1 MQCNQICGTTSR
13 RCQSTVLTYCSVY
26 NTNTN
31 PTKSTGFVFIQLN
44 TAADGLFYEMRP
56 FLFTTFEKE
65 LKTNETINSALI
77 SAMSI
82 GLAISALLPG
92 GISDRSVLTCSILL
106 CSGLIEQSA
115 TQDRKTTYVP
125 CWLLGNPCFWDALCS
140 FAVLAGNI

>member
-1 MQCNQICGTTSR
+1 
-13 RCQSTVLTYCSVY
+13 
-26 NTNTN
+26 
-31 PTKSTGFVFIQLN
+31 
-44 TAADGLFYEMRP
+44 MRP

-65 LKTNETINSALI
+65 LKTDATINSALI

-82 GLAISALLPG
+82 GLAISALLSG

-106 CSGLIEQSA
+106 CSGLTEQSA

-140 FAVLAGNI
+140 FAVLAGNIELNWRIRRRDRQFDSRVLGAGKTVGKNTMRSALTQHENLNSCCLFWRFRF